1 MELAVKIMKIVKDLF
16 RVWVDDN
23 GEIVMLLAENGHD
36 TFYKTKR
43 ATKADKDQLF
53 ENLEL
58 STTPPP
64 RKEKLI
70 RNK

>member
-1 MELAVKIMKIVKDLF
+1 MVVELAVTIMKTVKDLF
-16 RVWVDDN
+16 RVWIDDN

-43 ATKADKDQLF
+43 ATKNDKDQIF
-53 ENLEL
+53 ETLE
-58 STTPPP
+58 
-64 RKEKLI
+64 KEKLT

>member
-1 MELAVKIMKIVKDLF
+1 MKTVKDLF

-43 ATKADKDQLF
+43 ATKNDKDQIF
-53 ENLEL
+53 ETLE
-58 STTPPP
+58 
-64 RKEKLI
+64 KEKLT

>member
-1 MELAVKIMKIVKDLF
+1 VELAVKIMKIVKDLF

-53 ENLEL
+53 ETDQSFGTVE
-58 STTPPP
+58 
-64 RKEKLI
+64 KKKLI

>member
-1 MELAVKIMKIVKDLF
+1 MKIVKDLF

-23 GEIVMLLAENGHD
+23 GEIVMLLAENEHD

-43 ATKADKDQLF
+43 ATRADKDQLF
-53 ENLEL
+53 ETFE
-58 STTPPP
+58 
-64 RKEKLI
+64 KEKVI

>member
-1 MELAVKIMKIVKDLF
+1 MKIVKDLF

-43 ATKADKDQLF
+43 ATKADKDILF
-53 ENLEL
+53 E
-58 STTPPP
+58 TP
-64 RKEKLI
+64 EKKAWKQLQSPWM
-70 RNK
+70 

>member
-1 MELAVKIMKIVKDLF
+1 MKIIKDVY

-43 ATKADKDQLF
+43 ATKADKDELF
-53 ENLEL
+53 E
-58 STTPPP
+58 TPENND
-64 RKEKLI
+64 R
-70 RNK
+70 

>member
-1 MELAVKIMKIVKDLF
+1 MKIVKDLF

-53 ENLEL
+53 ENDQL
-58 STTPPP
+58 SETI
-64 RKEKLI
+64 EKKKPV
-70 RNK
+70 RNKQSV

>member
-1 MELAVKIMKIVKDLF
+1 MKIVKDLF

-58 STTPPP
+58 STSPS
-64 RKEKLI
+64 RKEKPT
-70 RNK
+70 RNKQLV

>member
-1 MELAVKIMKIVKDLF
+1 MELAVKIMKTVKDLF
-16 RVWVDDN
+16 RVWIDDN

-43 ATKADKDQLF
+43 ATKNDKDQIF
-53 ENLEL
+53 ETLE
-58 STTPPP
+58 
-64 RKEKLI
+64 KEKLT